1 MKNISFLLVCVIV
14 CWGCA
19 KKTTTSNTTKQEN
32 KKEEAKLVESKTDT
46 KEDNSGGLR
55 PNISFVNTDETEVVT
70 NYTWAKVN
78 YIYQITKD
86 LRRADLY
93 DVTIKK
99 PVTGKDIGGH
109 HTAFVTSMSTNKTND
124 KYTVKVRFAEKKSEY
139 EWKPN
144 PASYIDCI
152 FDLQAG
158 TVTYNLVGTHWQ
170 KFQKNNNVIK
180 TIPSGSFSSKK
191 AMSIAVEH
199 IIANY
204 NGAFDH

>member
-1 MKNISFLLVCVIV
+1 MKNIIFLLACVIV
-14 CWGCA
+14 IGGCA
-19 KKTTTSNTTKQEN
+19 KKTTTSNATTQGKKQE
-32 KKEEAKLVESKTDT
+32 KKIEEGKTEAKT
-46 KEDNSGGLR
+46 DNSGGLR
-55 PNISFVNTDETEVVT
+55 PNISFVNTDETEIVA

-78 YIYQITKD
+78 YTYQITKD
-86 LRRADLY
+86 LRRSDLY

-99 PVTGKDIGGH
+99 PITGKDIGGH

-152 FDLQAG
+152 FDLKAG

-170 KFQKNNNVIK
+170 RFQKNNNVVK
-180 TIPSGSFSSKK
+180 TIPSGNFSSKK

-204 NGAFDH
+204 NGAFEK